1 MTKFFNIFFLL
12 SKTKFEFSLPK
23 KCDILCY
30 DQGKRF
36 NNDIRKIFNKFK
48 VNVIYIRLEK
58 INFIII
64 LKSIIS
70 KILDFK
76 LSLKN
81 HYIKNYYHQTQPKVI
96 LSSSYYDK
104 SFLFIKKIIPND
116 CKIFYLS
123 RGIKKYLKISVKKT
137 KKVS

>member
-48 VNVIYIRLEK
+48 VSVIYIRLEK
-58 INFIII
+58 INFIKII
-64 LKSIIS
+64 
-70 KILDFK
+70 KILSNLKMSVQK
-76 LSLKN
+76 LEQQKKQLQLQRKLDLK
-81 HYIKNYYHQTQPKVI
+81 QT
-96 LSSSYYDK
+96 
-104 SFLFIKKIIPND
+104 
-116 CKIFYLS
+116 
-123 RGIKKYLKISVKKT
+123 
-137 KKVS
+137 